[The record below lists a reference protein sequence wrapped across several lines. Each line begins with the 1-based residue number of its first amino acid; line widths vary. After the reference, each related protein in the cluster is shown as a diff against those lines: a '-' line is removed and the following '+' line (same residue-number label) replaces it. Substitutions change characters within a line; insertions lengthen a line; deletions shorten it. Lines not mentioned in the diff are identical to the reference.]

1 MSSIRKLEGP
11 VIEALDT
18 TKYLVIFLHG
28 WGSDGKDLIEIA
40 NIWKSKLNQTTFIA
54 PNGPEVCAGNP
65 EGKQWFNIMTED
77 KSLMLAGLERAYL
90 DIKEFISIKIKEYNI
105 QRNNYFLVGFSQGT
119 MLALYTAVRESLLGV
134 VGYSG
139 AFLEKKIT
147 TVNFKNDYL
156 LIHGKEDTVVPLTRM
171 YDAHKI
177 LKDSVN
183 YIDTKV
189 YNNLEHSINDQGL
202 QEGCSFIKE
211 RSKIFRKL

>member
-90 DIKEFISIKIKEYNI
+90 DIKEFISIKIKEYN
-105 QRNNYFLVGFSQGT
+105 
-119 MLALYTAVRESLLGV
+119 
-134 VGYSG
+134 
-139 AFLEKKIT
+139 K
-147 TVNFKNDYL
+147 
-156 LIHGKEDTVVPLTRM
+156 
-171 YDAHKI
+171 
-177 LKDSVN
+177 
-183 YIDTKV
+183 
-189 YNNLEHSINDQGL
+189 
-202 QEGCSFIKE
+202 
-211 RSKIFRKL
+211 